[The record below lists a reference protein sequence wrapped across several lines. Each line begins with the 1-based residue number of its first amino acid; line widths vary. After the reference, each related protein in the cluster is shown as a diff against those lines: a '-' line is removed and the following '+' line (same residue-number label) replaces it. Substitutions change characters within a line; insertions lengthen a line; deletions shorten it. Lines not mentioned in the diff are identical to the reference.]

1 MVGLSQN
8 KLLQN
13 RVWFGE
19 ASPSMKA
26 GSLNAGAL
34 GNKITVA
41 RDQRFATEQRM
52 AQSPDLKPKTE
63 LKKQLQADNPMMEM
77 VTRLLGLLKE
87 AKRKWHL
94 EPNSPEVPPRVVTID
109 PKMIRP
115 DGTNQPYGYY
125 FYPGGVNSDG
135 TEKEGYITM
144 KGLLQPDRHG
154 HPVTRSEMGE
164 EAFQAIQKSAAENT
178 VPCKQ

>member
-1 MVGLSQN
+1 MIGLSGCLGKSPKQEFFGKASQGGKLGVMNAN
-8 KLLQN
+8 KPLS
-13 RVWFGE
+13 G
-19 ASPSMKA
+19 
-26 GSLNAGAL
+26 
-34 GNKITVA
+34 
-41 RDQRFATEQRM
+41 FATDQCKKDLEK
-52 AQSPDLKPKTE
+52 AHSPNPK
-63 LKKQLQADNPMMEM
+63 KLQPDNPMLEM

-87 AKRKWHL
+87 AKMKWHL
-94 EPNSPEVPPRVVTID
+94 EPNSPEVPPRMVTID

-125 FYPGGVNSDG
+125 FYPGGVNSEG
-135 TEKEGYITM
+135 IEKEGYITM

-164 EAFQAIQKSAAENT
+164 EAFQAIQKSIAENT